1 MFVRQVGD
9 KMQTDLLNIFFEESE
24 EHLQSLNENVLILE
38 QNPADMGVIGE
49 IFRSAHTFKGMSASM
64 EFTEMADLTH
74 KMENVL
80 DEIRHGNIV
89 VNANIIDVIF
99 ECIDNLEK
107 MVADVQQGGMGN
119 IDAAST
125 KQKLEALL
133 NGNVEVSADYV
144 ENNRISN
151 KNVVS
156 HEVYIT
162 VEQQAILKAVR
173 AVMCIEALQNL
184 GDIQKTVP
192 SIEEIEADAFGFEF
206 TVFMNTDRSVEEL
219 KQVVLHV
226 SEIDK
231 VEVKQGES
239 SQEVVSPEVVVQEF
253 VQVEETVQPAIV
265 TQMETPIEAVVQ
277 PAMVTQM
284 ETPIE
289 EVAQPASATSAKS
302 TTKTKNAKVENRS
315 IRVQLEK
322 IERLMNMFEESVIE
336 RGRIDELAQTIQNKE
351 LIEHLNRL
359 GDISKDIQNVLLN
372 MRMVPIETVFNRFP
386 RMVRMLAK
394 DLGKKIDLQITGE
407 DTEVDKIV
415 IDEIGDPLVHLIRNA
430 IDHGIE
436 TVEQRRD
443 AGKNETGT
451 IKLEAFHSGNH
462 VVIQITDD
470 GNGIYKGKVLEKAI
484 KNGVVTE
491 AEANKLTDR
500 EVFDLIFQPGFS
512 TAEVVSDLSGRGV
525 GLDVVKHTIHSLG
538 GHLIID
544 SEEGKGSTFRIELPL
559 TLSIIQ
565 SMLVQTNDKRYALPL
580 GSIVEAIRIKRED
593 IQSLQGKDV
602 LNYRDQIIEVKHLST
617 VFGEKTVDE
626 AFESYDSQ
634 MVPVLIV
641 RNTHRSYGLIVNTII
656 GQREI
661 VLKSLGDF
669 FAESSNYFSG
679 ATILG
684 DGRVVLILNPEGL

>member
-1 MFVRQVGD
+1 
-9 KMQTDLLNIFFEESE
+9 MQTDLLNIFFEESE
-24 EHLQSLNENVLILE
+24 EHLQSLNENVLVLE
-38 QNPADMGVIGE
+38 QNPTDMDVVGE

-89 VNANIIDVIF
+89 VNADIIDVIF

-119 IDAAST
+119 IDVAST

-133 NGNVEVSADYV
+133 NCNVEASMKHI
-144 ENNRISN
+144 EQEFIN
-151 KNVVS
+151 KNDAVS
-156 HEVYIT
+156 HEVHIT

-173 AVMCIEALQNL
+173 AIMCIEALQNV
-184 GDIQKTVP
+184 GNIQKTIP

-206 TVFMNTDRSVEEL
+206 TVFMDTDCSVEEL

-226 SEIDK
+226 SEIEK
-231 VEVKQGES
+231 VEVTQGEPIAREVAS
-239 SQEVVSPEVVVQEF
+239 KKVVTQEV
-253 VQVEETVQPAIV
+253 VQVEETLQPAVV
-265 TQMETPIEAVVQ
+265 TPVEATNQ
-277 PAMVTQM
+277 P
-284 ETPIE
+284 
-289 EVAQPASATSAKS
+289 TSTMPAKS
-302 TTKTKNAKVENRS
+302 TAKTKNAKVENRS

-436 TVEQRRD
+436 TVEKRRD

-470 GNGIYKGKVLEKAI
+470 GNGIHKEKVLEKAI

-491 AEANKLTDR
+491 SDANRLTDR

-580 GSIVEAIRIKRED
+580 GNIVEAIRIKRED

-602 LNYRDQIIEVKHLST
+602 LNYRNQIIEVKHLST

-626 AFESYDSQ
+626 AFASYDGQ

>member
-1 MFVRQVGD
+1 
-9 KMQTDLLNIFFEESE
+9 MQTDLLNIFFEEAE
-24 EHLQSLNENVLILE
+24 EHLQSLNENVLNLE
-38 QNPADMGVIGE
+38 QNPADMGVVGE

-64 EFTEMADLTH
+64 EFAEMADLTH

-80 DEIRHGNIV
+80 DEIRHGNMM

-107 MVADVQQGGMGN
+107 MVTDVQQGGMGN
-119 IDAAST
+119 IDVVST
-125 KQKLEALL
+125 KHKLEALL
-133 NGNVEVSADYV
+133 NGNVEVSMEQV
-144 ENNRISN
+144 EQSSINNDDT
-151 KNVVS
+151 VS

-173 AVMCIEALQNL
+173 AIMCIEALQNV

-206 TVFMNTDRSVEEL
+206 TVYMDTDRSVEEL

-226 SEIDK
+226 SEIEK
-231 VEVKQGES
+231 VEVKQGNIAE
-239 SQEVVSPEVVVQEF
+239 EGIVQSI
-253 VQVEETVQPAIV
+253 AA
-265 TQMETPIEAVVQ
+265 TQLDPSLEARTPTAS
-277 PAMVTQM
+277 T
-284 ETPIE
+284 TP
-289 EVAQPASATSAKS
+289 AKS
-302 TTKTKNAKVENRS
+302 NTKTKNAKVENRS

-336 RGRIDELAQTIQNKE
+336 RGRIDELAETIRNKE

-394 DLGKKIDLQITGE
+394 DLGKKIDLQIKGE

-436 TVEQRRD
+436 TVENRRD

-470 GNGIYKGKVLEKAI
+470 GNGIHKGKVLEKAI

-491 AEANKLTDR
+491 SEANKLTDR

-580 GSIVEAIRIKRED
+580 GNIAEAIRIKKED

-602 LNYRDQIIEVKHLST
+602 LNYRNQIIEVKHLST

-626 AFESYDSQ
+626 AFASYDSQ

>member
-1 MFVRQVGD
+1 
-9 KMQTDLLNIFFEESE
+9 MQTDLLNIFFEESE
-24 EHLQSLNENVLILE
+24 EHLQSLNENVLTLE
-38 QNPADMGVIGE
+38 QNPADMDVVGE

-89 VNANIIDVIF
+89 VNAEIIDVIF

-119 IDAAST
+119 IDVVTT

-133 NGNVEVSADYV
+133 NGNVENPAGYI
-144 ENNRISN
+144 EQEPINNDDA
-151 KNVVS
+151 VS

-173 AVMCIEALQNL
+173 AIMCIEALQNV
-184 GDIQKTVP
+184 GNVQKTVP

-206 TVFMNTDRSVEEL
+206 TVFMDTDQSEEEL

-226 SEIDK
+226 SEIEK
-231 VEVKQGES
+231 VEVKQGHIS
-239 SQEVVSPEVVVQEF
+239 KEVVSEELATQEVIQVAT
-253 VQVEETVQPAIV
+253 QVESTKEISK
-265 TQMETPIEAVVQ
+265 
-277 PAMVTQM
+277 
-284 ETPIE
+284 
-289 EVAQPASATSAKS
+289 QPASATSAKGNA
-302 TTKTKNAKVENRS
+302 KTKSGKVENRS

-336 RGRIDELAQTIQNKE
+336 RGRIDELAQRIQNKE

-430 IDHGIE
+430 IDHGVE

-470 GNGIYKGKVLEKAI
+470 GNGIHKGKVLEKAI

-491 AEANKLTDR
+491 SEANKLTDR

-565 SMLVQTNDKRYALPL
+565 SMLVQTNDKRYAFPL
-580 GSIVEAIRIKRED
+580 GNIVEAIRIKRED

-602 LNYRDQIIEVKHLST
+602 LNYRNQIIEVKHLST

-626 AFESYDSQ
+626 AFASYDGQ

>member
-1 MFVRQVGD
+1 
-9 KMQTDLLNIFFEESE
+9 MQTDLLNIFFEESE
-24 EHLQSLNENVLILE
+24 EHLQSLNENVLVLE
-38 QNPADMGVIGE
+38 QNPADMDVVGE

-89 VNANIIDVIF
+89 VNADIIDVIF

-119 IDAAST
+119 IDVAST

-133 NGNVEVSADYV
+133 NGNVETPTEHIEQNHIDTDDA
-144 ENNRISN
+144 
-151 KNVVS
+151 VS
-156 HEVYIT
+156 HEVHIT

-173 AVMCIEALQNL
+173 AIMCIEALQNV
-184 GDIQKTVP
+184 GNIQKTAP

-206 TVFMNTDRSVEEL
+206 TVFMDTDCSIEEL

-226 SEIDK
+226 SEIEK
-231 VEVKQGES
+231 VEVKQGEPIS
-239 SQEVVSPEVVVQEF
+239 KEVASKKVVTQEV
-253 VQVEETVQPAIV
+253 VQVEEKLQPAV
-265 TQMETPIEAVVQ
+265 ATQVESPIEATNR
-277 PAMVTQM
+277 PSSAM
-284 ETPIE
+284 P
-289 EVAQPASATSAKS
+289 AKS

-430 IDHGIE
+430 IDHGVE
-436 TVEQRRD
+436 TVEKRRD

-470 GNGIYKGKVLEKAI
+470 GNGINKGKVLEKAI

-491 AEANKLTDR
+491 ADANRLTDR

-580 GSIVEAIRIKRED
+580 GNIVEAIRIKRED

-602 LNYRDQIIEVKHLST
+602 LNYRNQIIEVKHLST

-626 AFESYDSQ
+626 AFASYDGQ

>member
-1 MFVRQVGD
+1 
-9 KMQTDLLNIFFEESE
+9 MQTDLLNIFFEEAE
-24 EHLQSLNENVLILE
+24 EHLQSLNENVLNLE
-38 QNPADMGVIGE
+38 QNPADMGVVGE

-64 EFTEMADLTH
+64 EFAEMADLTH

-80 DEIRHGNIV
+80 DEIRHGNMM

-107 MVADVQQGGMGN
+107 MVTDVQQGGMGN
-119 IDAAST
+119 IDVVST
-125 KQKLEALL
+125 KHKLEALL
-133 NGNVEVSADYV
+133 NGNVEASMEQV
-144 ENNRISN
+144 EQSSINNDDT
-151 KNVVS
+151 VS

-173 AVMCIEALQNL
+173 AIMCIEALQNV

-206 TVFMNTDRSVEEL
+206 TVYMDTDRSVEEL

-226 SEIDK
+226 SEIEK
-231 VEVKQGES
+231 VEVKQGNIAE
-239 SQEVVSPEVVVQEF
+239 EGIVQSI
-253 VQVEETVQPAIV
+253 AA
-265 TQMETPIEAVVQ
+265 TQLDPSLEARTPTAS
-277 PAMVTQM
+277 T
-284 ETPIE
+284 TP
-289 EVAQPASATSAKS
+289 AKS
-302 TTKTKNAKVENRS
+302 NTKTKNAKVENRS

-336 RGRIDELAQTIQNKE
+336 RGRIDELAETIQNKE

-394 DLGKKIDLQITGE
+394 DLGKKIDLQIKGE

-436 TVEQRRD
+436 TVENRRD

-462 VVIQITDD
+462 VVMQITDD
-470 GNGIYKGKVLEKAI
+470 GNGIHKGKVLEKAI

-491 AEANKLTDR
+491 SEANKLTDR

-580 GSIVEAIRIKRED
+580 GNIAEAIRIKKED

-602 LNYRDQIIEVKHLST
+602 LNYRNQIIEVKHLST

-626 AFESYDSQ
+626 AFASYDSQ

>member
-1 MFVRQVGD
+1 
-9 KMQTDLLNIFFEESE
+9 MQTDLLNIFFEEAE
-24 EHLQSLNENVLILE
+24 EHLQSLNENVLNLE
-38 QNPADMGVIGE
+38 RNPADMEVVGE

-74 KMENVL
+74 KMESVL
-80 DEIRHGNIV
+80 DEIRHGNMM

-119 IDAAST
+119 IDVVST
-125 KQKLEALL
+125 KLKLEALL
-133 NGNVEVSADYV
+133 NGNVEASMGNA
-144 ENNRISN
+144 EQSSI
-151 KNVVS
+151 KNDHTVS
-156 HEVYIT
+156 HEVHIT

-173 AVMCIEALQNL
+173 AIMCMEALQNL

-206 TVFMNTDRSVEEL
+206 TVYMDTDCSVEEL
-219 KQVVLHV
+219 KQAVLHV
-226 SEIDK
+226 SEIEK
-231 VEVKQGES
+231 VEVKQGNHKA
-239 SQEVVSPEVVVQEF
+239 QELVVQEV
-253 VQVEETVQPAIV
+253 VQVEEAIQQV
-265 TQMETPIEAVVQ
+265 ETRQLESSLELPTQQV
-277 PAMVTQM
+277 
-284 ETPIE
+284 
-289 EVAQPASATSAKS
+289 SNTSTKS

-336 RGRIDELAQTIQNKE
+336 RGRIDELAATIQNKE

-436 TVEQRRD
+436 TVEKRRD

-470 GNGIYKGKVLEKAI
+470 GNGIYKEKVLEKAI
-484 KNGVVTE
+484 KNGVITE

-500 EVFDLIFQPGFS
+500 EVYDLIFQPGFS

-565 SMLVQTNDKRYALPL
+565 SMLVQTNDTRYALPL
-580 GSIVEAIRIKRED
+580 GNIVEAIRIQKED

-602 LNYRDQIIEVKHLST
+602 LNYRNQIIEVKHLSS
-617 VFGEKTVDE
+617 VFGEKTVDD
-626 AFESYDSQ
+626 AFTLYDSQ

-641 RNTHRSYGLIVNTII
+641 RNSHRSYGLIVNTII

>member
-1 MFVRQVGD
+1 
-9 KMQTDLLNIFFEESE
+9 MQTDLLNIFFEESE
-24 EHLQSLNENVLILE
+24 EHLQSLNENVLTLE
-38 QNPADMGVIGE
+38 QNPADMDVVGE

-64 EFTEMADLTH
+64 EFAEMADLTH

-89 VNANIIDVIF
+89 VNADIIDVIF

-119 IDAAST
+119 IDVVST

-133 NGNVEVSADYV
+133 HGNVVTPTEHIEQDHIG
-144 ENNRISN
+144 NDGG
-151 KNVVS
+151 VS
-156 HEVYIT
+156 HEVHIT

-173 AVMCIEALQNL
+173 AIMCIEALQNV
-184 GDIQKTVP
+184 GNIQKTVP

-206 TVFMNTDRSVEEL
+206 TVFMDSDYNVEEL
-219 KQVVLHV
+219 KQVVLHI
-226 SEIDK
+226 SEIEK
-231 VEVKQGES
+231 VEVKQGHT
-239 SQEVVSPEVVVQEF
+239 SQEAVQIEKMIQSSAVAQVVSP
-253 VQVEETVQPAIV
+253 VEAPKQSANT
-265 TQMETPIEAVVQ
+265 TP
-277 PAMVTQM
+277 
-284 ETPIE
+284 
-289 EVAQPASATSAKS
+289 AKS
-302 TTKTKNAKVENRS
+302 TVKTKNAKVENRS

-322 IERLMNMFEESVIE
+322 IETLMNMFEESVIE

-407 DTEVDKIV
+407 TTEVDKIV

-430 IDHGIE
+430 IDHGVE
-436 TVEQRRD
+436 TVEKRRD

-470 GNGIYKGKVLEKAI
+470 GNGINKGKVLEKAI

-491 AEANKLTDR
+491 ADVNRLTDR

-580 GSIVEAIRIKRED
+580 GNIVEAIRIKRED

-602 LNYRDQIIEVKHLST
+602 LNYRNQIIEVKHLST

-626 AFESYDSQ
+626 AFASYDGQ

>member
-1 MFVRQVGD
+1 
-9 KMQTDLLNIFFEESE
+9 MQTDLLNIFFEESE
-24 EHLQSLNENVLILE
+24 EHLQSLNENVLTLE
-38 QNPADMGVIGE
+38 QNPTDMDVVGE

-89 VNANIIDVIF
+89 VNAEIIDVIF

-119 IDAAST
+119 IDVIAT

-133 NGNVEVSADYV
+133 NGNIEIPT
-144 ENNRISN
+144 EHIEQETINNDDAA
-151 KNVVS
+151 S
-156 HEVYIT
+156 HEVHIT

-173 AVMCIEALQNL
+173 AIMCIEALQNL
-184 GDIQKTVP
+184 GNVKKTVP

-206 TVFMNTDRSVEEL
+206 TVFMDTDQSEEEL

-226 SEIDK
+226 SEIEK
-231 VEVKQGES
+231 VEVKQGHTSKEVAS
-239 SQEVVSPEVVVQEF
+239 EKLVTQEVVQEVIQAATH
-253 VQVEETVQPAIV
+253 VESTKEVSKQSANA
-265 TQMETPIEAVVQ
+265 TP
-277 PAMVTQM
+277 
-284 ETPIE
+284 
-289 EVAQPASATSAKS
+289 AKS
-302 TTKTKNAKVENRS
+302 AAKTKNGKVENRS

-336 RGRIDELAQTIQNKE
+336 RGRIDELAQAIQNKE

-430 IDHGIE
+430 IDHGVE

-470 GNGIYKGKVLEKAI
+470 GNGIHKGKVLEKAI

-491 AEANKLTDR
+491 SEANKLTDR
-500 EVFDLIFQPGFS
+500 EIFDLIFQPGFS

-580 GSIVEAIRIKRED
+580 GNIVEAIRIKRED
-593 IQSLQGKDV
+593 IQSIQGKDV
-602 LNYRDQIIEVKHLST
+602 LNYRNQIIEVKHLST
-617 VFGEKTVDE
+617 VFGEKTADE
-626 AFESYDSQ
+626 AFASYDGQ

-656 GQREI
+656 GHREI

>member
-1 MFVRQVGD
+1 
-9 KMQTDLLNIFFEESE
+9 MQTDLLNIFFEESE
-24 EHLQSLNENVLILE
+24 EHLQSLNENVLVLE
-38 QNPADMGVIGE
+38 QNPADMDVVGE

-89 VNANIIDVIF
+89 VNADIIDVIF

-119 IDAAST
+119 IDVAST

-133 NGNVEVSADYV
+133 NGNVETPTEHIEQNHIDNDDA
-144 ENNRISN
+144 
-151 KNVVS
+151 VS
-156 HEVYIT
+156 HEVHIT

-173 AVMCIEALQNL
+173 AIMCIEALQNV
-184 GDIQKTVP
+184 GNIQKTAP

-206 TVFMNTDRSVEEL
+206 TVFMDTDCSIEEL

-226 SEIDK
+226 SEIEK
-231 VEVKQGES
+231 VEVKQGEPIS
-239 SQEVVSPEVVVQEF
+239 KEVASKKVVTQEV
-253 VQVEETVQPAIV
+253 VQVEEKLQPAV
-265 TQMETPIEAVVQ
+265 ATQVESPIEATNQ
-277 PAMVTQM
+277 PSSAM
-284 ETPIE
+284 
-289 EVAQPASATSAKS
+289 SAKS

-430 IDHGIE
+430 IDHGVE
-436 TVEQRRD
+436 TVEKRRD

-470 GNGIYKGKVLEKAI
+470 GNGINKGKVLEKAI

-491 AEANKLTDR
+491 ADANRLTDR

-580 GSIVEAIRIKRED
+580 GNIVEAIRIKRED

-602 LNYRDQIIEVKHLST
+602 LNYRNQIIEVKHLST

-626 AFESYDSQ
+626 AFASYDGQ

>member
-1 MFVRQVGD
+1 
-9 KMQTDLLNIFFEESE
+9 MQTDLLNIFFEESE
-24 EHLQSLNENVLILE
+24 EHLQSLNENVLTLE
-38 QNPADMGVIGE
+38 QNPADMDVVGE

-64 EFTEMADLTH
+64 EFAEMADLTH

-89 VNANIIDVIF
+89 VNADIIDVIF

-119 IDAAST
+119 IDVVST

-133 NGNVEVSADYV
+133 HGNVVTPTEHIEQDHIG
-144 ENNRISN
+144 NDGG
-151 KNVVS
+151 VS
-156 HEVYIT
+156 HEVHIT

-173 AVMCIEALQNL
+173 AIMCIEALQNV
-184 GDIQKTVP
+184 GNIQKTVP

-206 TVFMNTDRSVEEL
+206 TVFMDTDYNVEEL
-219 KQVVLHV
+219 KQVVLHI
-226 SEIDK
+226 SEIEK
-231 VEVKQGES
+231 VEVKQGHT
-239 SQEVVSPEVVVQEF
+239 SQEAVQIEKMIQSSAVAQVVSP
-253 VQVEETVQPAIV
+253 VEAPKQSANT
-265 TQMETPIEAVVQ
+265 TP
-277 PAMVTQM
+277 
-284 ETPIE
+284 
-289 EVAQPASATSAKS
+289 AKS
-302 TTKTKNAKVENRS
+302 TVKTKNAKVENRS

-322 IERLMNMFEESVIE
+322 IETLMNMFEESVIE

-407 DTEVDKIV
+407 TTEVDKIV

-430 IDHGIE
+430 IDHGVE
-436 TVEQRRD
+436 TVEKRRD

-470 GNGIYKGKVLEKAI
+470 GNGINKGKVLEKAI

-491 AEANKLTDR
+491 ADANRLTDR

-580 GSIVEAIRIKRED
+580 GNIVEAIRIKRED

-602 LNYRDQIIEVKHLST
+602 LNYRNQIIEVKHLST

-626 AFESYDSQ
+626 AFASYDGQ

>member
-1 MFVRQVGD
+1 
-9 KMQTDLLNIFFEESE
+9 MQTDLLNIFFEESE
-24 EHLQSLNENVLILE
+24 EHLQSLNENVLVLE
-38 QNPADMGVIGE
+38 QNPADMDVVGE

-89 VNANIIDVIF
+89 VNADIIDVIF

-119 IDAAST
+119 IDVAST

-133 NGNVEVSADYV
+133 NGNVETPTEHIEQNHIDTDDA
-144 ENNRISN
+144 
-151 KNVVS
+151 VS
-156 HEVYIT
+156 HEVHIT

-173 AVMCIEALQNL
+173 AIMCIEALQNV
-184 GDIQKTVP
+184 GNIQKTAP

-206 TVFMNTDRSVEEL
+206 TVFMDTDCSIEEL

-226 SEIDK
+226 SEIEK
-231 VEVKQGES
+231 VEVKQGEPIS
-239 SQEVVSPEVVVQEF
+239 KEVASKKVVTQEVV
-253 VQVEETVQPAIV
+253 QVEGKLQPAV
-265 TQMETPIEAVVQ
+265 ATQVESPIEATNQ
-277 PAMVTQM
+277 PSSAM
-284 ETPIE
+284 P
-289 EVAQPASATSAKS
+289 AKS

-430 IDHGIE
+430 IDHGVE
-436 TVEQRRD
+436 TVEKRRD

-470 GNGIYKGKVLEKAI
+470 GNGINKGKVLEKAI

-491 AEANKLTDR
+491 ADANRLTDR

-512 TAEVVSDLSGRGV
+512 TAEFVSDLSGRGV

-580 GSIVEAIRIKRED
+580 GNIVEAIRIKRED

-602 LNYRDQIIEVKHLST
+602 LNYRNQIIEVKHLST

-626 AFESYDSQ
+626 AFASYDGQ

>member
-1 MFVRQVGD
+1 
-9 KMQTDLLNIFFEESE
+9 MQTDLLNIFFEEAE
-24 EHLQSLNENVLILE
+24 EHLQSLNENVLNLE
-38 QNPADMGVIGE
+38 QNPADMGVVGE

-64 EFTEMADLTH
+64 EFAEMADLTH

-80 DEIRHGNIV
+80 DEIRHGNMM

-107 MVADVQQGGMGN
+107 MVTDVQQGGMGN
-119 IDAAST
+119 IDVVST
-125 KQKLEALL
+125 KHKLEALL
-133 NGNVEVSADYV
+133 NWNVEASMEQV
-144 ENNRISN
+144 EQSSINNDDT
-151 KNVVS
+151 VS

-173 AVMCIEALQNL
+173 AIMCIEALQNV

-206 TVFMNTDRSVEEL
+206 TVYMDTDRSVEEL

-226 SEIDK
+226 SEIEK
-231 VEVKQGES
+231 VEVKQGNIAE
-239 SQEVVSPEVVVQEF
+239 EGIVQSI
-253 VQVEETVQPAIV
+253 AA
-265 TQMETPIEAVVQ
+265 TQLDPSLEARTPTAS
-277 PAMVTQM
+277 T
-284 ETPIE
+284 TP
-289 EVAQPASATSAKS
+289 AKS

-336 RGRIDELAQTIQNKE
+336 RGRIDELAETIQNKE

-394 DLGKKIDLQITGE
+394 DLGKKIDLQIKGE

-436 TVEQRRD
+436 TVENRRD

-470 GNGIYKGKVLEKAI
+470 GNGIHKGKVLEKAI

-491 AEANKLTDR
+491 SEANKLTDR

-580 GSIVEAIRIKRED
+580 GNIAEAIRIKKED

-602 LNYRDQIIEVKHLST
+602 LNYRNQIIEVKHLST

-626 AFESYDSQ
+626 AFASYDSQ

>member
-1 MFVRQVGD
+1 
-9 KMQTDLLNIFFEESE
+9 MQTDLLNIFFEESE
-24 EHLQSLNENVLILE
+24 EHLQSLNENVLTLE
-38 QNPADMGVIGE
+38 QNPTDMDVVGE

-89 VNANIIDVIF
+89 VNAEIIDVIF

-119 IDAAST
+119 IDVVAT

-133 NGNVEVSADYV
+133 NGNIEIPT
-144 ENNRISN
+144 EHIEQETINNDDEA
-151 KNVVS
+151 S
-156 HEVYIT
+156 HEVHIT

-173 AVMCIEALQNL
+173 AIMCIEALQNV
-184 GDIQKTVP
+184 GNVQRTVP
-192 SIEEIEADAFGFEF
+192 SIEEIEEIEADAFGFEF
-206 TVFMNTDRSVEEL
+206 TVFMDTDQSEEEL

-226 SEIDK
+226 SEIEK
-231 VEVKQGES
+231 VEVKQAHTS
-239 SQEVVSPEVVVQEF
+239 KEVVSEKLATQEAIQEVSQAATH
-253 VQVEETVQPAIV
+253 VESTKEVSKQSTNA
-265 TQMETPIEAVVQ
+265 TP
-277 PAMVTQM
+277 
-284 ETPIE
+284 
-289 EVAQPASATSAKS
+289 AKS
-302 TTKTKNAKVENRS
+302 AAKTKNGKVENRS

-336 RGRIDELAQTIQNKE
+336 RGRIDELAQAIQNKE

-430 IDHGIE
+430 IDHGVE

-470 GNGIYKGKVLEKAI
+470 GNGIHKGKVLEKAI

-491 AEANKLTDR
+491 SEANKLTDR
-500 EVFDLIFQPGFS
+500 EIFDLIFQPGFS

-580 GSIVEAIRIKRED
+580 GNIVEAIRIKRED
-593 IQSLQGKDV
+593 IQSIQGKDV
-602 LNYRDQIIEVKHLST
+602 LNYRNQIIEVKHLST
-617 VFGEKTVDE
+617 VFGEKTADE
-626 AFESYDSQ
+626 AFASYDGQ

>member
-1 MFVRQVGD
+1 
-9 KMQTDLLNIFFEESE
+9 MQTDLLNIFFEESE
-24 EHLQSLNENVLILE
+24 EHLQSLNENVLVLE
-38 QNPADMGVIGE
+38 QNPADMDVVGE

-89 VNANIIDVIF
+89 VNADIIDVIF

-119 IDAAST
+119 IDVAST

-133 NGNVEVSADYV
+133 NGNVETPTEHIEQNHIDTDDA
-144 ENNRISN
+144 
-151 KNVVS
+151 VS
-156 HEVYIT
+156 HEVHIT

-173 AVMCIEALQNL
+173 AIMCIEALQNV
-184 GDIQKTVP
+184 GNIQKTAP

-206 TVFMNTDRSVEEL
+206 TVFMDTDCSIEEL

-226 SEIDK
+226 SEIEK
-231 VEVKQGES
+231 VEVKQGEPIS
-239 SQEVVSPEVVVQEF
+239 KEVASKKVVTQEV
-253 VQVEETVQPAIV
+253 VQVEEKLQPAVV
-265 TQMETPIEAVVQ
+265 TQVKSPIEATNQ
-277 PAMVTQM
+277 PSSAM
-284 ETPIE
+284 P
-289 EVAQPASATSAKS
+289 AKS

-430 IDHGIE
+430 IDHGVE
-436 TVEQRRD
+436 TVEKRRD

-470 GNGIYKGKVLEKAI
+470 GNGINKGKVLEKAI

-491 AEANKLTDR
+491 ADANRLTDR

-580 GSIVEAIRIKRED
+580 GNIVEAIRIKRED

-602 LNYRDQIIEVKHLST
+602 LNYRNQIIEVKHLST

-626 AFESYDSQ
+626 AFASYDGQ

>member
-1 MFVRQVGD
+1 
-9 KMQTDLLNIFFEESE
+9 MQTDLLNIFFEEAE
-24 EHLQSLNENVLILE
+24 EHLQSLNENVLNLE
-38 QNPADMGVIGE
+38 QNPADMGVVGE

-64 EFTEMADLTH
+64 EFAEMADLTH

-80 DEIRHGNIV
+80 DEIRHGNMM

-107 MVADVQQGGMGN
+107 MVTDVQQGGMGN
-119 IDAAST
+119 IDVVST
-125 KQKLEALL
+125 KHKLEALL
-133 NGNVEVSADYV
+133 NWNVEASMEQV
-144 ENNRISN
+144 EQSSINNDDT
-151 KNVVS
+151 VS

-173 AVMCIEALQNL
+173 AIMCIEALQNV

-206 TVFMNTDRSVEEL
+206 TVYMDTDRSVEEL

-226 SEIDK
+226 SEIEK
-231 VEVKQGES
+231 VEVKQGNIAE
-239 SQEVVSPEVVVQEF
+239 EGIVQSI
-253 VQVEETVQPAIV
+253 AA
-265 TQMETPIEAVVQ
+265 TQLDPSLEARTPTAS
-277 PAMVTQM
+277 T
-284 ETPIE
+284 TP
-289 EVAQPASATSAKS
+289 AKS
-302 TTKTKNAKVENRS
+302 NTKTKNAKVENRS

-336 RGRIDELAQTIQNKE
+336 RGRIDELAETIQNKE

-394 DLGKKIDLQITGE
+394 DLGKKIDLQIKGE

-436 TVEQRRD
+436 TVENRRD

-470 GNGIYKGKVLEKAI
+470 GNGIHKGKVLEKAI

-491 AEANKLTDR
+491 SEANKLTDR

-580 GSIVEAIRIKRED
+580 GNIAEAIRIKKED

-602 LNYRDQIIEVKHLST
+602 LNYRNQIIEVKHLST

-626 AFESYDSQ
+626 AFASYDSQ

>member
-1 MFVRQVGD
+1 
-9 KMQTDLLNIFFEESE
+9 MQTDLLNIFFEEAE
-24 EHLQSLNENVLILE
+24 EHLQSLNENVLNLE
-38 QNPADMGVIGE
+38 QNPADMGVVGE

-64 EFTEMADLTH
+64 EFAEMADLTH

-80 DEIRHGNIV
+80 DEIRHGNMM

-107 MVADVQQGGMGN
+107 MVTDVQQGGMGN
-119 IDAAST
+119 IDVVST
-125 KQKLEALL
+125 KHKLEALL
-133 NGNVEVSADYV
+133 NGNVEASMEQV
-144 ENNRISN
+144 EQSSINNDDT
-151 KNVVS
+151 VS

-173 AVMCIEALQNL
+173 AIMCIEALQNV

-206 TVFMNTDRSVEEL
+206 TVHMNTDHSVEEL
-219 KQVVLHV
+219 KRVVLHV
-226 SEIDK
+226 SEIEK
-231 VEVKQGES
+231 VEVKQGS
-239 SQEVVSPEVVVQEF
+239 HKVQEV
-253 VQVEETVQPAIV
+253 VQVEETIPQVETRQLKSPLELPIQPV
-265 TQMETPIEAVVQ
+265 
-277 PAMVTQM
+277 
-284 ETPIE
+284 
-289 EVAQPASATSAKS
+289 SNTSTKS

-322 IERLMNMFEESVIE
+322 IETLMNMFEESVIE
-336 RGRIDELAQTIQNKE
+336 RGRIDELAETIQNKE

-394 DLGKKIDLQITGE
+394 DLGKKIDLQIKGE

-436 TVEQRRD
+436 TVENRRD

-470 GNGIYKGKVLEKAI
+470 GNGIHKGKVLEKAI

-491 AEANKLTDR
+491 SEANKLTDR

-580 GSIVEAIRIKRED
+580 GNIAEAIRIKKED

-602 LNYRDQIIEVKHLST
+602 LNYRNQIIEVKHLSN

-626 AFESYDSQ
+626 AFASYDSQ

>member
-1 MFVRQVGD
+1 
-9 KMQTDLLNIFFEESE
+9 MQTDLLNIFFEESE
-24 EHLQSLNENVLILE
+24 EHLQSLNENVLVLE
-38 QNPADMGVIGE
+38 QNPADMDVVGE

-89 VNANIIDVIF
+89 VNADIIDVIF

-119 IDAAST
+119 IDVAST

-133 NGNVEVSADYV
+133 NGNVETPTEHIEQNHIDTDDG
-144 ENNRISN
+144 
-151 KNVVS
+151 VS
-156 HEVYIT
+156 HEVHIT

-173 AVMCIEALQNL
+173 AIMCIEALQNI
-184 GDIQKTVP
+184 GNIQKTAP

-206 TVFMNTDRSVEEL
+206 TVFMDTDCSIEEL

-226 SEIDK
+226 SEIEK
-231 VEVKQGES
+231 VEVKQGEPIS
-239 SQEVVSPEVVVQEF
+239 KEVASKKVVTQEV
-253 VQVEETVQPAIV
+253 VQVEEKLQPAVV
-265 TQMETPIEAVVQ
+265 TQVKSPIEATNQ
-277 PAMVTQM
+277 PSSTM
-284 ETPIE
+284 P
-289 EVAQPASATSAKS
+289 AKS

-436 TVEQRRD
+436 TVEKRRD

-470 GNGIYKGKVLEKAI
+470 GNGINKGKVLEKAI

-491 AEANKLTDR
+491 ADANRLTDR

-580 GSIVEAIRIKRED
+580 GNIVEAIRIKRED

-602 LNYRDQIIEVKHLST
+602 LNYRNQIIEVKHLST

-626 AFESYDSQ
+626 AFASYDGQ

>member
-1 MFVRQVGD
+1 
-9 KMQTDLLNIFFEESE
+9 MQTDLLNIFFEEAE
-24 EHLQSLNENVLILE
+24 EHLQSLNENVLNLE
-38 QNPADMGVIGE
+38 QNPADMGVVGE

-64 EFTEMADLTH
+64 EFAEMADLTH

-80 DEIRHGNIV
+80 DEIRHGNMM

-107 MVADVQQGGMGN
+107 MVTDVQQGGMGN
-119 IDAAST
+119 IDVVST
-125 KQKLEALL
+125 KHKLEALL
-133 NGNVEVSADYV
+133 NGNVEASMEQV
-144 ENNRISN
+144 EQSSINNDDT
-151 KNVVS
+151 VS

-173 AVMCIEALQNL
+173 AIMCIEALQNV

-206 TVFMNTDRSVEEL
+206 TVYMDTGRSVEEL

-226 SEIDK
+226 SEIEK
-231 VEVKQGES
+231 VEVKQGNIAE
-239 SQEVVSPEVVVQEF
+239 EGIVQSI
-253 VQVEETVQPAIV
+253 AA
-265 TQMETPIEAVVQ
+265 TQLDPSLEARTPTAS
-277 PAMVTQM
+277 T
-284 ETPIE
+284 TP
-289 EVAQPASATSAKS
+289 AKS
-302 TTKTKNAKVENRS
+302 NTKTKNAKVENRS

-336 RGRIDELAQTIQNKE
+336 RGRIDELAETIQNKE

-394 DLGKKIDLQITGE
+394 DLGKKIDLQIKGE

-436 TVEQRRD
+436 TVENRRD

-470 GNGIYKGKVLEKAI
+470 GNGIHKGKVLEKAI

-491 AEANKLTDR
+491 SEANKLTDR

-580 GSIVEAIRIKRED
+580 GNIAEAIRIKKED

-602 LNYRDQIIEVKHLST
+602 LNYRNQIIEVKHLST

-626 AFESYDSQ
+626 AFASYDSQ

>member
-1 MFVRQVGD
+1 
-9 KMQTDLLNIFFEESE
+9 MQTDLLNIFFEESE
-24 EHLQSLNENVLILE
+24 EHLQSLNENVLTLE
-38 QNPADMGVIGE
+38 QNPADMDVVGE

-64 EFTEMADLTH
+64 EFAEMADLTH

-89 VNANIIDVIF
+89 VNADIIDVIF

-119 IDAAST
+119 IDVITT

-133 NGNVEVSADYV
+133 NGNVETPAEYI
-144 ENNRISN
+144 EQEPINNDA
-151 KNVVS
+151 VS
-156 HEVYIT
+156 HEVLIT

-173 AVMCIEALQNL
+173 AIMCIEALQNV
-184 GDIQKTVP
+184 GNVQKTVP

-206 TVFMNTDRSVEEL
+206 TVFMDTDQSEEEL

-226 SEIDK
+226 SEIEK
-231 VEVKQGES
+231 VEVKQGHTLK
-239 SQEVVSPEVVVQEF
+239 EVVSKELGTQEAVQEDI
-253 VQVEETVQPAIV
+253 QVATHVEPTKEESKQ
-265 TQMETPIEAVVQ
+265 
-277 PAMVTQM
+277 
-284 ETPIE
+284 
-289 EVAQPASATSAKS
+289 SANAAPAKS
-302 TTKTKNAKVENRS
+302 AAKTKNGKVENRS

-336 RGRIDELAQTIQNKE
+336 RGRIDELAQAIQNKE

-430 IDHGIE
+430 IDHGVE

-470 GNGIYKGKVLEKAI
+470 GNGIHKGKVLEKAI

-491 AEANKLTDR
+491 SEANKLTDR

-565 SMLVQTNDKRYALPL
+565 SMLVQTNDKRYAFPL
-580 GSIVEAIRIKRED
+580 GNIVEAIRIKRED

-602 LNYRDQIIEVKHLST
+602 LNYRNQIIEVKHLST

-626 AFESYDSQ
+626 AFASYDGQ

>member
-1 MFVRQVGD
+1 
-9 KMQTDLLNIFFEESE
+9 MQTDLLNIFFEESE
-24 EHLQSLNENVLILE
+24 EHLQSLNENVLVLE
-38 QNPADMGVIGE
+38 QNPADMDVVGE

-80 DEIRHGNIV
+80 DEIRHGDIV
-89 VNANIIDVIF
+89 VNADIIDVIF

-119 IDAAST
+119 IDVAST

-133 NGNVEVSADYV
+133 NGNVETPTEHIEQNHIDTDDG
-144 ENNRISN
+144 
-151 KNVVS
+151 VS
-156 HEVYIT
+156 HEVHIT

-173 AVMCIEALQNL
+173 AIMCIEALQNV
-184 GDIQKTVP
+184 GNIQKTAP

-206 TVFMNTDRSVEEL
+206 TVFMDTDCSIEEL

-226 SEIDK
+226 SEIEK
-231 VEVKQGES
+231 VEVKQGEPIS
-239 SQEVVSPEVVVQEF
+239 KEVASKKVVTQEV
-253 VQVEETVQPAIV
+253 VQVEEKLQPAVV
-265 TQMETPIEAVVQ
+265 TQVNSPIEATNQ
-277 PAMVTQM
+277 PSSTM
-284 ETPIE
+284 P
-289 EVAQPASATSAKS
+289 AKS

-430 IDHGIE
+430 IDHGVE
-436 TVEQRRD
+436 TVEKRRD

-470 GNGIYKGKVLEKAI
+470 GNGINKGKVLEKAI

-491 AEANKLTDR
+491 ADANRLTDR

-580 GSIVEAIRIKRED
+580 GNIVEAIRIKRED

-602 LNYRDQIIEVKHLST
+602 LNYRNQIIEVKHLST

-626 AFESYDSQ
+626 AFASYDGQ

>member
-1 MFVRQVGD
+1 M

-38 QNPADMGVIGE
+38 QNPADMDVVGE

-89 VNANIIDVIF
+89 VHANIIDVIF

-119 IDAAST
+119 IDVVST

-133 NGNVEVSADYV
+133 NGNVETSMEHV
-144 ENNRISN
+144 EQESINNDDA
-151 KNVVS
+151 VS
-156 HEVYIT
+156 HEVHIT

-173 AVMCIEALQNL
+173 AIMCIEALQNI

-206 TVFMNTDRSVEEL
+206 TVFMNTDRSEEEL

-226 SEIDK
+226 SEIEK
-231 VEVKQGES
+231 VVVKQGES
-239 SQEVVSPEVVVQEF
+239 LQEVDSTVATQEDARVEEMIQPSVVA
-253 VQVEETVQPAIV
+253 QVEAPIETVKQPV
-265 TQMETPIEAVVQ
+265 
-277 PAMVTQM
+277 
-284 ETPIE
+284 
-289 EVAQPASATSAKS
+289 SALPTKS
-302 TTKTKNAKVENRS
+302 TAKTKNAKGENRS

-336 RGRIDELAQTIQNKE
+336 RGRIDELAQAIQNKE

-470 GNGIYKGKVLEKAI
+470 GNGIHKGKVLEKAI

-491 AEANKLTDR
+491 SEANKLTDR

-580 GSIVEAIRIKRED
+580 GNIVEAIRIKRED
-593 IQSLQGKDV
+593 IQSIQGKDV

-626 AFESYDSQ
+626 AFESYESQ

>member
-1 MFVRQVGD
+1 
-9 KMQTDLLNIFFEESE
+9 MQTDLLNIFFEESE
-24 EHLQSLNENVLILE
+24 EHLQSLNENVLTLE
-38 QNPADMGVIGE
+38 QNPADMDVVGE

-64 EFTEMADLTH
+64 EFAEMADLTH

-89 VNANIIDVIF
+89 VNADIIDVIF

-119 IDAAST
+119 IDVVST

-133 NGNVEVSADYV
+133 HGNVVTPTEHIEQDHIG
-144 ENNRISN
+144 NDGG
-151 KNVVS
+151 VS
-156 HEVYIT
+156 HEVHIT

-173 AVMCIEALQNL
+173 AIMCIEALQNV
-184 GDIQKTVP
+184 GNIQKTVP

-206 TVFMNTDRSVEEL
+206 TVFMDTDYNVEEL
-219 KQVVLHV
+219 KQVVLHI
-226 SEIDK
+226 SEIEK
-231 VEVKQGES
+231 VEVKQGHT
-239 SQEVVSPEVVVQEF
+239 SQEAVQIEKMIQSSAVAQVVSP
-253 VQVEETVQPAIV
+253 VEAPKQPAN
-265 TQMETPIEAVVQ
+265 TTP
-277 PAMVTQM
+277 
-284 ETPIE
+284 
-289 EVAQPASATSAKS
+289 AKS
-302 TTKTKNAKVENRS
+302 TVKTKNAKVENRS

-322 IERLMNMFEESVIE
+322 IETLMNMFEESVIE

-407 DTEVDKIV
+407 TTEVDKIV

-430 IDHGIE
+430 IDHGVE
-436 TVEQRRD
+436 TVEKRRD

-462 VVIQITDD
+462 VVIQIMDD
-470 GNGIYKGKVLEKAI
+470 GNGINKGKVLEKAI

-491 AEANKLTDR
+491 ADANRLTDR

-580 GSIVEAIRIKRED
+580 GNIVEAIRIKRED

-602 LNYRDQIIEVKHLST
+602 LNYRNQIIEVKHLST

-626 AFESYDSQ
+626 AFASYDGQ

>member
-1 MFVRQVGD
+1 
-9 KMQTDLLNIFFEESE
+9 MQTDLLNIFFEESE
-24 EHLQSLNENVLILE
+24 EHLQSLNENVLVLE
-38 QNPADMGVIGE
+38 QNPADMDVVGE

-89 VNANIIDVIF
+89 VNADIIDVIF

-119 IDAAST
+119 IDVVST

-133 NGNVEVSADYV
+133 NGNVETPTEHIEQNHIDNDDA
-144 ENNRISN
+144 
-151 KNVVS
+151 VS
-156 HEVYIT
+156 HEVHIT

-173 AVMCIEALQNL
+173 AIMCIEALQNV
-184 GDIQKTVP
+184 GNIQKTAP

-206 TVFMNTDRSVEEL
+206 TVFMDTDCSIEEL

-226 SEIDK
+226 SEIEK
-231 VEVKQGES
+231 VEVKQGEPIS
-239 SQEVVSPEVVVQEF
+239 REVASKKVVTQEV
-253 VQVEETVQPAIV
+253 VQVEEMLQPAVATQVESPIV
-265 TQMETPIEAVVQ
+265 ATNQ
-277 PAMVTQM
+277 PTSAM
-284 ETPIE
+284 P
-289 EVAQPASATSAKS
+289 AKS

-430 IDHGIE
+430 IDHGVE
-436 TVEQRRD
+436 TVEKRRD

-470 GNGIYKGKVLEKAI
+470 GNGINKGKVLEKAI

-491 AEANKLTDR
+491 ADANRLTDR

-580 GSIVEAIRIKRED
+580 GNIVEAIRIKRED

-602 LNYRDQIIEVKHLST
+602 LNYRNQIIEVKHLST

-626 AFESYDSQ
+626 AFASYDGQ

>member
-1 MFVRQVGD
+1 
-9 KMQTDLLNIFFEESE
+9 MQTDLLNIFFEESE
-24 EHLQSLNENVLILE
+24 EHLQSLNENVLVLE
-38 QNPADMGVIGE
+38 QNPADMDVVGE

-89 VNANIIDVIF
+89 VNADIIDVIF

-119 IDAAST
+119 IDVAST

-133 NGNVEVSADYV
+133 NGNVETSTEHIEQNHIDTDDG
-144 ENNRISN
+144 
-151 KNVVS
+151 VS
-156 HEVYIT
+156 HEVHIT

-173 AVMCIEALQNL
+173 AIMCIEALQNV
-184 GDIQKTVP
+184 GNIQKTAP

-206 TVFMNTDRSVEEL
+206 TVFMDTDCSIEEL

-226 SEIDK
+226 SEIEK
-231 VEVKQGES
+231 VEVKQGEPIS
-239 SQEVVSPEVVVQEF
+239 KEVASKKVVTQEV
-253 VQVEETVQPAIV
+253 VQVEEKLQPAV
-265 TQMETPIEAVVQ
+265 ATQVESPIEATNQ
-277 PAMVTQM
+277 PSSAM
-284 ETPIE
+284 P
-289 EVAQPASATSAKS
+289 AKS

-430 IDHGIE
+430 IDHGVE
-436 TVEQRRD
+436 TVEKRRD

-470 GNGIYKGKVLEKAI
+470 GNGINKGKVLEKAI

-491 AEANKLTDR
+491 ADANRLTDR

-580 GSIVEAIRIKRED
+580 GNIVEAIRIKRED

-602 LNYRDQIIEVKHLST
+602 LNYRNQIIEVKHLST

-626 AFESYDSQ
+626 AFASYDGQ

>member
-1 MFVRQVGD
+1 
-9 KMQTDLLNIFFEESE
+9 MQTDLLNIFFEESE
-24 EHLQSLNENVLILE
+24 EHLQSLNENVLVLE
-38 QNPADMGVIGE
+38 QNPADMDVVGE

-89 VNANIIDVIF
+89 VNADIIDVIF

-119 IDAAST
+119 IDVVST

-133 NGNVEVSADYV
+133 NGNVETPTEHIEQNHIDNDDA
-144 ENNRISN
+144 
-151 KNVVS
+151 VS
-156 HEVYIT
+156 HEVHIT

-173 AVMCIEALQNL
+173 AIMCIEALQNV
-184 GDIQKTVP
+184 GNIQKTAP

-206 TVFMNTDRSVEEL
+206 TVFMDTDCSIEEL

-226 SEIDK
+226 SEIEK
-231 VEVKQGES
+231 VEVKQVEPIS
-239 SQEVVSPEVVVQEF
+239 REVASKKVVTQEV
-253 VQVEETVQPAIV
+253 VQVEEMLQPAVATQVESPIV
-265 TQMETPIEAVVQ
+265 ATNQ
-277 PAMVTQM
+277 PTSAM
-284 ETPIE
+284 P
-289 EVAQPASATSAKS
+289 AKS

-430 IDHGIE
+430 IDHGVE
-436 TVEQRRD
+436 TVEKRRD

-470 GNGIYKGKVLEKAI
+470 GNGINKGKVLEKAI

-491 AEANKLTDR
+491 ADANRLTDR

-580 GSIVEAIRIKRED
+580 GNIVEAIRIKRED

-602 LNYRDQIIEVKHLST
+602 LNYRNQIIEVKHLST

-626 AFESYDSQ
+626 AFASYDGQ

>member
-1 MFVRQVGD
+1 
-9 KMQTDLLNIFFEESE
+9 MQTDLLNIFFEESE
-24 EHLQSLNENVLILE
+24 EHLQSLNENVLVLE
-38 QNPADMGVIGE
+38 QNPADMDVVGE

-89 VNANIIDVIF
+89 VNADIIDVIF

-119 IDAAST
+119 IDVVST

-133 NGNVEVSADYV
+133 NGNVETPTEHIEQNHIDTDDA
-144 ENNRISN
+144 
-151 KNVVS
+151 VS
-156 HEVYIT
+156 HEVHIT

-173 AVMCIEALQNL
+173 AIMCIEALQNV
-184 GDIQKTVP
+184 GNIQKTAP

-206 TVFMNTDRSVEEL
+206 TVFMDTDCSIEEL

-226 SEIDK
+226 SEIEK
-231 VEVKQGES
+231 VEVKQGEPIS
-239 SQEVVSPEVVVQEF
+239 REVASKKVVTQEV
-253 VQVEETVQPAIV
+253 VQVEEMLQPAVATQVESPIV
-265 TQMETPIEAVVQ
+265 ATNQ
-277 PAMVTQM
+277 PTSAM
-284 ETPIE
+284 P
-289 EVAQPASATSAKS
+289 AKS

-430 IDHGIE
+430 IDHGVE
-436 TVEQRRD
+436 TVEKRRD

-470 GNGIYKGKVLEKAI
+470 GNGINKGKVLEKAI

-491 AEANKLTDR
+491 ADANRLTDR

-580 GSIVEAIRIKRED
+580 GNIVEAIRIKRED

-602 LNYRDQIIEVKHLST
+602 LNYRNQIIEVKHLST

-626 AFESYDSQ
+626 AFASYDGQ

>member
-1 MFVRQVGD
+1 M

-38 QNPADMGVIGE
+38 QNPADMGVVGE

-89 VNANIIDVIF
+89 VHANIIDVIF

-119 IDAAST
+119 IDVVST
-125 KQKLEALL
+125 KNKLEALL
-133 NGNVEVSADYV
+133 NGNVETSAGHV
-144 ENNRISN
+144 EQESIN
-151 KNVVS
+151 KDDAVS
-156 HEVYIT
+156 HEVHIT

-173 AVMCIEALQNL
+173 AIMCIEALQNI

-206 TVFMNTDRSVEEL
+206 TVFMNTDSSVEEL

-226 SEIDK
+226 SEIEK
-231 VEVKQGES
+231 VVVKQGES
-239 SQEVVSPEVVVQEF
+239 SQEVDSKFAIEEA
-253 VQVEETVQPAIV
+253 VQVEEMIQPDVV
-265 TQMETPIEAVVQ
+265 TTQVEAPIEA
-277 PAMVTQM
+277 AK
-284 ETPIE
+284 
-289 EVAQPASATSAKS
+289 QPASATTTKSAA
-302 TTKTKNAKVENRS
+302 KTKNAKGENRS

-430 IDHGIE
+430 IDHGVE

-470 GNGIYKGKVLEKAI
+470 GNGIHKGKVLEKAI

-491 AEANKLTDR
+491 SEANKLTDR
-500 EVFDLIFQPGFS
+500 EVYDLIFQPGFS

-565 SMLVQTNDKRYALPL
+565 SMLVQTNDTRYALPL
-580 GSIVEAIRIKRED
+580 GNIVEAIRIKRED
-593 IQSLQGKDV
+593 IQSVQGKDV

-626 AFESYDSQ
+626 AFGSYDSQ

-669 FAESSNYFSG
+669 FADSSNYFSG

>member
-1 MFVRQVGD
+1 
-9 KMQTDLLNIFFEESE
+9 MQTDLLNIFFEEAE
-24 EHLQSLNENVLILE
+24 EHLQSLNENVLNLE
-38 QNPADMGVIGE
+38 RNPADMGVVGE

-74 KMENVL
+74 KMESVL
-80 DEIRHGNIV
+80 DEIRHGNMM

-119 IDAAST
+119 IDVVST
-125 KQKLEALL
+125 KLKLEALL
-133 NGNVEVSADYV
+133 NGNVEASMENV
-144 ENNRISN
+144 EQSSINNDDT
-151 KNVVS
+151 VS

-173 AVMCIEALQNL
+173 AIMCIEALQNL
-184 GDIQKTVP
+184 GNIQKTVP

-206 TVFMNTDRSVEEL
+206 TVHMNTDHSVEEL
-219 KQVVLHV
+219 KRVVLHV
-226 SEIDK
+226 SEIEK
-231 VEVKQGES
+231 VEVKQGS
-239 SQEVVSPEVVVQEF
+239 HKVQEV
-253 VQVEETVQPAIV
+253 VQVEETIPQVETRQLKSPLELPIQPV
-265 TQMETPIEAVVQ
+265 
-277 PAMVTQM
+277 
-284 ETPIE
+284 
-289 EVAQPASATSAKS
+289 SNTSTKS

-322 IERLMNMFEESVIE
+322 IETLMNMFEESVIE
-336 RGRIDELAQTIQNKE
+336 RGRIDELAETIQNKE

-436 TVEQRRD
+436 TVENRRD

-470 GNGIYKGKVLEKAI
+470 GNGIHKGKVLEKAI

-491 AEANKLTDR
+491 SEANKLTDR

-565 SMLVQTNDKRYALPL
+565 SMLVQTNDTRYALPL
-580 GSIVEAIRIKRED
+580 GNIVEAIRIQKED

-602 LNYRDQIIEVKHLST
+602 LNYRNQIIEVKHLNT
-617 VFGEKTVDE
+617 VFGEKTVED
-626 AFESYDSQ
+626 AFASYDSQ

-641 RNTHRSYGLIVNTII
+641 RNSRRSYGLIVNTII

-669 FAESSNYFSG
+669 FAESSNCFSG

>member
-1 MFVRQVGD
+1 M

-38 QNPADMGVIGE
+38 QNPADMGVVGE

-89 VNANIIDVIF
+89 VHANIIDVIF

-119 IDAAST
+119 VDVIST
-125 KQKLEALL
+125 KNKLEALL
-133 NGNVEVSADYV
+133 NGNVETSAEHV
-144 ENNRISN
+144 EQESISIDD
-151 KNVVS
+151 VVS
-156 HEVYIT
+156 HEVHIT

-173 AVMCIEALQNL
+173 AIMCIEALQNI

-226 SEIDK
+226 SEIEK
-231 VEVKQGES
+231 VVVKQGES
-239 SQEVVSPEVVVQEF
+239 LQEVDSKFVIEEA
-253 VQVEETVQPAIV
+253 VQVEEIIQPDVV
-265 TQMETPIEAVVQ
+265 TQVEAPMEA
-277 PAMVTQM
+277 AK
-284 ETPIE
+284 
-289 EVAQPASATSAKS
+289 QPASATTMKSAA
-302 TTKTKNAKVENRS
+302 KTKNAKGENRS

-407 DTEVDKIV
+407 ETEVDKIV

-430 IDHGIE
+430 IDHGVE

-470 GNGIYKGKVLEKAI
+470 GNGIHKGKVLEKAI

-491 AEANKLTDR
+491 SEANKLTDR
-500 EVFDLIFQPGFS
+500 EVYDLIFQPGFS

-565 SMLVQTNDKRYALPL
+565 SMLVQTNDTRYALPL
-580 GSIVEAIRIKRED
+580 GNIVEAIRIKRED

-617 VFGEKTVDE
+617 IFGEKTVDE

-669 FAESSNYFSG
+669 FADSSNYFSG

>member
-1 MFVRQVGD
+1 
-9 KMQTDLLNIFFEESE
+9 MQTDLLNIFFEESE

-38 QNPADMGVIGE
+38 QNPADMGVVGE

-80 DEIRHGNIV
+80 DEIRHRNIL
-89 VNANIIDVIF
+89 VNVNIIDVIF

-119 IDAAST
+119 IDVAST

-133 NGNVEVSADYV
+133 NGNVEASMEQITQDNI
-144 ENNRISN
+144 NNDDA
-151 KNVVS
+151 VS
-156 HEVYIT
+156 HEVHIT

-173 AVMCIEALQNL
+173 AIMCIEALQNL

-206 TVFMNTDRSVEEL
+206 TVFMGTDRSIEEL

-226 SEIDK
+226 SEIEK
-231 VEVKQGES
+231 VEVKQGS
-239 SQEVVSPEVVVQEF
+239 PTRQEVVTQEVVH
-253 VQVEETVQPAIV
+253 VEEMIQRAVV
-265 TQMETPIEAVVQ
+265 TQMESPTEA
-277 PAMVTQM
+277 AK
-284 ETPIE
+284 
-289 EVAQPASATSAKS
+289 QPASATPAKS
-302 TTKTKNAKVENRS
+302 TAKTKNSKGENRS

-394 DLGKKIDLQITGE
+394 ELGKKIDLQITGE

-430 IDHGIE
+430 IDHGVETIE
-436 TVEQRRD
+436 KRRD

-470 GNGIYKGKVLEKAI
+470 GNGIYKEKVLEKAI

-565 SMLVQTNDKRYALPL
+565 SMLVQTNDTRYALPL
-580 GSIVEAIRIKRED
+580 GNIVEAIRIKRED

-626 AFESYDSQ
+626 AFASYDSQ